1 MILVNGQQGL
11 PETADSIF
19 KVMKY
24 LGVGN
29 IDVALIGCGIC
40 CIPVLVAGIRKRNTF

>member
-1 MILVNGQQGL
+1 MILVNGPQGL

-24 LGVGN
+24 LRVGN
-29 IDVALIGCGIC
+29 IDFALIGCGIC
-40 CIPVLVAGIRKRNTF
+40 CIPVLVVGLRKRNTF